1 MIGTSLSLLTTL
13 GWRNLW
19 RHTRRTV
26 VILFAISLGV
36 WFMVISAGMMVGII
50 EQQVRDT
57 ISNLVGHAQIHHPK
71 FRDDPAIEHSMPPPS
86 AALLAVLNSP
96 AVKQWSS
103 RIRLPAVVM
112 SERESRGVTLVGID
126 PAREQGLSLIGNP
139 VVEGRALESSDDTGI
154 IIGRRMAEKLETRV
168 GKRIVIMSQDKNK
181 EVADRGFRIVG
192 LYQADL
198 ESTETAY
205 AFTGIK
211 TAQKLLGMGNDIS
224 EISLITGSREGLDPL
239 VARLREAAP
248 DLESKSWQE
257 LEPLI
262 VTALKVY
269 DNFMIIWYLIIFIA
283 MAFGLTNTMLMAVYE
298 RTREIG
304 LFQALGM
311 RPRFIV
317 GQVLMETF
325 ILLVIGI
332 VLGNLA
338 GWFTADVIFAK
349 GIDLTEFARGME
361 SFQMSSIMYFQ
372 LEARDLVTIN
382 LLVIGLGLVASLYPA
397 VKAARYVPVEAITR
411 T

>member
-372 LEARDLVTIN
+372 LETRDLVTIN

>member
-26 VILFAISLGV
+26 VILFAITLGV

-57 ISNLVGHAQIHHPK
+57 IFNLVGHAQIHHPK

-86 AALLAVLNSP
+86 AALLAVLNGP

-181 EVADRGFRIVG
+181 EVADRGFRIIG

-198 ESTETAY
+198 EATETAY
-205 AFTGIK
+205 VFTGIK

-248 DLESKSWQE
+248 DLESRSWQE

-262 VTALKVY
+262 VTAMKVY

-317 GQVLMETF
+317 GQVLVETF

-332 VLGNLA
+332 VLGNLT
-338 GWFTADVIFAK
+338 GWFTSDVIFAK

-372 LEARDLVTIN
+372 LEMSDLVTIN